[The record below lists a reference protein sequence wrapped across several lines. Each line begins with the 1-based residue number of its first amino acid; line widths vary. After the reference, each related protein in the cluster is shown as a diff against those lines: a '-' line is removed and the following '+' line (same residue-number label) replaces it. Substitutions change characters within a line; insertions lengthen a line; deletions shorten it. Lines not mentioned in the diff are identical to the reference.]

1 MGNLQ
6 KNIISG
12 CEKRSKG
19 NRSGDRINSDLGW
32 GYCVLLGGL
41 RGPLW
46 GGDMW
51 AEYWR
56 MRSSHH
62 GEIWGKSVLGRGNSK
77 CKGSEEGRDLGSQR
91 TRNEASVCEG
101 WGIVSVGEMGA
112 WNYLTNCLVGQKEK
126 GIVMFESCRHSGVLG
141 SSIVSLIFWSTLII
155 RGEESF
161 PTITPIFSWL
171 FTTTEAHTL

>member
-1 MGNLQ
+1 M
-6 KNIISG
+6 
-12 CEKRSKG
+12 
-19 NRSGDRINSDLGW
+19 
-32 GYCVLLGGL
+32 
-41 RGPLW
+41 
-46 GGDMW
+46 
-51 AEYWR
+51 
-56 MRSSHH
+56 
-62 GEIWGKSVLGRGNSK
+62 LGRGNSK

-91 TRNEASVCEG
+91 TRNETSVCEG

-161 PTITPIFSWL
+161 PTITPIFS
-171 FTTTEAHTL
+171 